1 MSIFD
6 RFFNRSQSLRTV
18 DALIRDIADH
28 QRPEDYSEFFRLL
41 PELQLFLPL
50 AGPLPTSIPRGE
62 KIVVSA
68 GTEIRART
76 ASIQG
81 LECVLVFTSADHPN
95 LGADYAGLDGREALQ
110 MVERIPNIGGL
121 LVQST
126 GTGWVGLD
134 RQKVTHVLSL
144 A

>member
-1 MSIFD
+1 M
-6 RFFNRSQSLRTV
+6 
-18 DALIRDIADH
+18 
-28 QRPEDYSEFFRLL
+28 L

-50 AGPLPTSIPRGE
+50 AGPLPASIPRGE

-76 ASIQG
+76 VSVQG

-95 LGADYAGLDGREALQ
+95 LGSDYAGLDGREALQ
-110 MVERIPNIGGL
+110 MVERIPNIDGL

>member
-1 MSIFD
+1 MSIFN
-6 RFFNRSQSLRTV
+6 RLFNRSEAPRTI

-28 QRPEDYSEFFRLL
+28 QRPEDYSEFLRLL

-50 AGPLPTSIPRGE
+50 AGPLPANIPRGE
-62 KIVVSA
+62 KFAVSA
-68 GTEIRART
+68 GTEILART

-81 LECVLVFTSADHPN
+81 LECVLAFTSADHPN
-95 LGADYAGLDGREALQ
+95 LGADYVGLDGREALQ
-110 MVERIPNIGGL
+110 MVERLPKIGGL

-134 RQKVTHVLSL
+134 RQKVTHILSL

>member
-6 RFFNRSQSLRTV
+6 RFFSRSQSPRTV
-18 DALIRDIADH
+18 DALIRDIADN

-50 AGPLPTSIPRGE
+50 AGPLPASIPRGE

-76 ASIQG
+76 VSVQG

-95 LGADYAGLDGREALQ
+95 LGSDYAGLDGREALQ
-110 MVERIPNIGGL
+110 MVERIPNIDGL